1 MSAPA
6 SQGGAQSV
14 RLQTTQG
21 AIVLELYANEAPR
34 TVHKCVVPAQS
45 SRVQCA
51 DAELTTR
58 AVAAAS

>member
-34 TVHKCVVPAQS
+34 AVHKCV
-45 SRVQCA
+45 CA
-51 DAELTTR
+51 G
-58 AVAAAS
+58 